1 MKTLQFIAI
10 LLFLAPSIEIYDKLG
25 KIRFNFKGLLV
36 FAIDRV
42 LKEEEECN

>member
-1 MKTLQFIAI
+1 MKILQFIAI

-42 LKEEEECN
+42 FKEEEE

>member
-1 MKTLQFIAI
+1 MGILEFVAT

-42 LKEEEECN
+42 LKGESECN